1 MNHGCIKSRRR
12 KSRESG
18 GTICRGQEWGGF
30 FSLPRHNLLAKLVHE
45 GCWSV
50 FVARGEELKRT
61 TTLHFEFSL
70 SLPPLYPPYRSSPLE
85 SPFLSTSFFRI
96 SPLLPSPPR
105 PDCIADRFSVLFN
118 LLSTTEVAEDL
129 LFLFLFLFN
138 PRDSFCFPFPLPLCL
153 RSLKTSRRVLF
164 RESLRR
170 FIIFPPAEEKLSLR
184 RRNALTFN
192 VKNLATIS
200 QRRTIKFPR
209 SLDLFR
215 LLSIQFLRLQIP
227 KQSLLRVPFPISI
240 LVSNFYSVFSLSPL
254 HSLSLSLL
262 SKSLKI
268 VSKRSIEGKFHVE
281 KRVRRLTTICP
292 KAEYFRA
299 HRRASRKCFRSP
311 PSPFSPLLARSKRGT
326 VKIGQ
331 ESRWSSPTKNR
342 SIDRRDT
349 AESTTRRVIRSVERI
364 ERKGNTSPG
373 CSKEA
378 AACSTPSR
386 LPCNFIFAASP
397 PDFGEALLP
406 RSIQLNKICKEEN
419 FDSARRN

>member
-1 MNHGCIKSRRR
+1 MAPLRKGPRHSIFKARRAQPGREQTRQQERGNNERRPSRGVVNHGCIKSRRR

-96 SPLLPSPPR
+96 SPLLLPSR

-129 LFLFLFLFN
+129 LFLFN
-138 PRDSFCFPFPLPLCL
+138 RSPRDSFCFPFPLPLCL

-200 QRRTIKFPR
+200 QRRTIKFPS

-227 KQSLLRVPFPISI
+227 KQSLLRVPFPISM
-240 LVSNFYSVFSLSPL
+240 LVSNFHSLCF
-254 HSLSLSLL
+254 HSRRCILSLSLL

-311 PSPFSPLLARSKRGT
+311 PSPFSPFLARR
-326 VKIGQ
+326 
-331 ESRWSSPTKNR
+331 
-342 SIDRRDT
+342 
-349 AESTTRRVIRSVERI
+349 
-364 ERKGNTSPG
+364 
-373 CSKEA
+373 
-378 AACSTPSR
+378 
-386 LPCNFIFAASP
+386 
-397 PDFGEALLP
+397 
-406 RSIQLNKICKEEN
+406 
-419 FDSARRN
+419 

>member
-1 MNHGCIKSRRR
+1 MAPLRKGPRHSIFKARRAQPGREQTRQQERGNNERRPSRGVVNHGCIKSRRR

-30 FSLPRHNLLAKLVHE
+30 FSLPRPNLLAKLVHE

-129 LFLFLFLFN
+129 LFLFN
-138 PRDSFCFPFPLPLCL
+138 RPPRDSFCFPFPLPLCL

-215 LLSIQFLRLQIP
+215 LLFGSNFSDYRSLNKVFFEFHFLSRYLF
-227 KQSLLRVPFPISI
+227 LISI
-240 LVSNFYSVFSLSPL
+240 LCF
-254 HSLSLSLL
+254 HSRRCILSLSLL

-268 VSKRSIEGKFHVE
+268 VSKRSIEEKFHVE

-311 PSPFSPLLARSKRGT
+311 PSLRSLRD
-326 VKIGQ
+326 
-331 ESRWSSPTKNR
+331 R
-342 SIDRRDT
+342 SEGR
-349 AESTTRRVIRSVERI
+349 
-364 ERKGNTSPG
+364 
-373 CSKEA
+373 
-378 AACSTPSR
+378 
-386 LPCNFIFAASP
+386 
-397 PDFGEALLP
+397 
-406 RSIQLNKICKEEN
+406 
-419 FDSARRN
+419 

>member
-1 MNHGCIKSRRR
+1 MAPLRKGPRHSIFKARRAQPGREQTRQQERGNNERRPSRGVVNHGCIKSRRR

-30 FSLPRHNLLAKLVHE
+30 FSLPRPNLLAKLVHE

-129 LFLFLFLFN
+129 LFLFN
-138 PRDSFCFPFPLPLCL
+138 RPPRDSFCFPFPLPLCL

-215 LLSIQFLRLQIP
+215 LLFGSNFSDYRSLNKVFFEFHFLSRYLF
-227 KQSLLRVPFPISI
+227 LISI
-240 LVSNFYSVFSLSPL
+240 LCF
-254 HSLSLSLL
+254 HSRRCILSLSLL

-268 VSKRSIEGKFHVE
+268 VSKRSIEEKFHVE

-311 PSPFSPLLARSKRGT
+311 PSPFSPFLARR
-326 VKIGQ
+326 
-331 ESRWSSPTKNR
+331 
-342 SIDRRDT
+342 
-349 AESTTRRVIRSVERI
+349 
-364 ERKGNTSPG
+364 
-373 CSKEA
+373 
-378 AACSTPSR
+378 
-386 LPCNFIFAASP
+386 
-397 PDFGEALLP
+397 
-406 RSIQLNKICKEEN
+406 
-419 FDSARRN
+419 